1 MEYRMSTVS
10 VNGVEI
16 FYQEKGEG
24 TPLILLHE
32 FADDYR
38 SWDSLAQKLSED
50 YRVISLNNRGYPPSG
65 VPQKQDQYSQEILVE
80 DLYGFMN
87 EMSIEKAHIGGLSM
101 GGGTTLVFGLKHPD
115 RTLSMIIAGAG
126 SGSNQNDGFIEMI
139 EFYSSKL
146 ISDGMPALDSYIR
159 GETRTQLIR
168 KDSSAF
174 ERFRARLF
182 EHSHIGSALT
192 FQGVQRKRKSVYDF
206 EDEIKKCQI
215 PVLILVGD
223 EDYPCIEPALF
234 MKRNFQKSGLVTF
247 PQSGHAIN
255 IEEPIL
261 FNGVVE
267 GFLRAV
273 NEGYWAFRSN
283 LS

>member
-1 MEYRMSTVS
+1 MSTVS

-139 EFYSSKL
+139 EF
-146 ISDGMPALDSYIR
+146 
-159 GETRTQLIR
+159 
-168 KDSSAF
+168 
-174 ERFRARLF
+174 
-182 EHSHIGSALT
+182 
-192 FQGVQRKRKSVYDF
+192 
-206 EDEIKKCQI
+206 
-215 PVLILVGD
+215 
-223 EDYPCIEPALF
+223 
-234 MKRNFQKSGLVTF
+234 
-247 PQSGHAIN
+247 
-255 IEEPIL
+255 
-261 FNGVVE
+261 
-267 GFLRAV
+267 
-273 NEGYWAFRSN
+273 W